1 MMTIRSTRQI
11 ARASAV
17 LLTLAGAL
25 TLAACGDK
33 ATDAAK
39 ATTAAPTAPNLAQ
52 ATSPQAVRDAQAAA
66 AREAMPKA
74 DASTPEGSYAAL
86 DSGNQLMYA
95 YLALTGMPPDYP
107 QVASS
112 ISKDYARATD
122 EFRKHDLLAA
132 LTPRIDADIA
142 AAKARRYFKMTV
154 SNPIS
159 KYSFEQ
165 KGFPLDNSLWE
176 TGAYRYFFDNGEY
189 KLGFSNG
196 DAFHYLKVD
205 SEASARA
212 IEAQRA
218 RFDAVKL
225 TVYGY
230 FQSADTA
237 QKIVTAQIVKV
248 ALVDKQ
254 GNVLAAQ

>member
-1 MMTIRSTRQI
+1 MLTILTTRHI
-11 ARASAV
+11 ARACA
-17 LLTLAGAL
+17 LLIALSGTLN
-25 TLAACGDK
+25 LAACSDK
-33 ATDAAK
+33 AADATK
-39 ATTAAPTAPNLAQ
+39 AQATALTTPNLAQ
-52 ATSPQAVRDAQAAA
+52 ATSPQAVRNAQTAA
-66 AREAMPKA
+66 ARDALPKA
-74 DASTPEGSYAAL
+74 DKATPDSSYITL

-95 YLALTGMPPDYP
+95 YLALTGIPPDYA

-112 ISKDYARATD
+112 VSKDYARATD

-132 LTPRIDADIA
+132 LTPKIDAEIS
-142 AAKARRYFKMTV
+142 AAKLRRYFKMTIA
-154 SNPIS
+154 NPIG

-165 KGFPLDNSLWE
+165 KAFPLDNSLWE
-176 TGAYRYFFDNGEY
+176 AGAFRYFLDNGEY

-196 DAFHYLKVD
+196 DAFRYLNVD
-205 SEASARA
+205 SEATARS

-218 RFDAVKL
+218 RYDAVKL

-230 FQSADTA
+230 YQNADTA

-248 ALVDKQ
+248 ALIDKQ

>member
-1 MMTIRSTRQI
+1 MLTTRSSCHV
-11 ARASAV
+11 ARACALLFALSA
-17 LLTLAGAL
+17 TLN
-25 TLAACGDK
+25 LAACGDK
-33 ATDAAK
+33 AIDAAK
-39 ATTAAPTAPNLAQ
+39 VQATAPTTPNLAQ
-52 ATSPQAVRDAQAAA
+52 ATSPQAVRDAQAAV
-66 AREAMPKA
+66 AREALPKA
-74 DASTPEGSYAAL
+74 DKTTPDGSYVTL
-86 DSGNQLMYA
+86 DSGNQLMYT

-107 QVASS
+107 QIATNV
-112 ISKDYARATD
+112 SKDYARATD

-132 LTPRIDADIA
+132 LTPRIDTDIA
-142 AAKARRYFKMTV
+142 AAKSRRYFKMTIP
-154 SNPIS
+154 NPIS

-176 TGAYRYFFDNGEY
+176 AGAFRYFFDNGEY

-196 DAFHYLKVD
+196 DAFHYLRVD
-205 SEASARA
+205 NEATARS

-237 QKIVTAQIVKV
+237 QKIVTAEIVKV
-248 ALVDKQ
+248 TLVDKQ

>member
-1 MMTIRSTRQI
+1 MLTIRFTRHA
-11 ARASAV
+11 ARACV
-17 LLTLAGAL
+17 LLFVLSGTV
-25 TLAACGDK
+25 TMTACGDK
-33 ATDAAK
+33 ATNSTK
-39 ATTAAPTAPNLAQ
+39 PQTAAPTPPNLAQ
-52 ATSPQAVRDAQAAA
+52 ATAPQAVHDAQIAAA
-66 AREAMPKA
+66 LEALPKA
-74 DASTPEGSYAAL
+74 DKATPDSAYIPL

-95 YLALTGMPPDYP
+95 YLALTGMPPDYA

-122 EFRKHDLLAA
+122 EFRKHDLLVA
-132 LTPRIDADIA
+132 LTPKIDADIA
-142 AAKARRYFKMTV
+142 AAKSRRYFKMTIPN
-154 SNPIS
+154 SIG

-176 TGAYRYFFDNGEY
+176 AGAYRYFFDNGEY

-196 DAFHYLKVD
+196 DAFRYLGVD
-205 SEASARA
+205 SEAAARS

-218 RFDAVKL
+218 RYDAVKL

-230 FQSADTA
+230 YQKADTA

-248 ALVDKQ
+248 TLVDKQ
-254 GNVLAAQ
+254 GSVLAEQ

>member
-1 MMTIRSTRQI
+1 MLKIRSAHRT
-11 ARASAV
+11 ARACALLLALSA
-17 LLTLAGAL
+17 AL
-25 TLAACGDK
+25 HLAACGDK
-33 ATDAAK
+33 AAQATK
-39 ATTAAPTAPNLAQ
+39 AQAPTPAAPNLAQ

-66 AREAMPKA
+66 ARDALPNA
-74 DASTPEGSYAAL
+74 DTATPESSYITL

-107 QVASS
+107 QIANSV
-112 ISKDYARATD
+112 SKDYARATD
-122 EFRKHDLLAA
+122 EFRKHDLLVA
-132 LTPRIDADIA
+132 LTPKIDAEIA
-142 AAKARRYFKMTV
+142 AAKSRRYFKMTLQ
-154 SNPIS
+154 NPIG
-159 KYSFEQ
+159 KYSFDQ

-176 TGAYRYFFDNGEY
+176 AGAYRYFFDNGEY

-196 DAFHYLKVD
+196 EAFRYLGVRD
-205 SEASARA
+205 EATARA

-230 FQSADTA
+230 LQSADTA

>member
-1 MMTIRSTRQI
+1 MLTTLSARQI
-11 ARASAV
+11 TRACALLFALSA
-17 LLTLAGAL
+17 TLN
-25 TLAACGDK
+25 LAACGDK
-33 ATDAAK
+33 VADTAK
-39 ATTAAPTAPNLAQ
+39 ATAAAAATPNLAQ
-52 ATSPQAVRDAQAAA
+52 TTSSQALRDTQAAA
-66 AREAMPKA
+66 AREALPKA
-74 DASTPEGSYAAL
+74 DASTPDSSYVTL

-107 QVASS
+107 QVASN

-122 EFRKHDLLAA
+122 EFRKHDLLTA

-142 AAKARRYFKMTV
+142 AAKSRRYFKMTV
-154 SNPIS
+154 PNPIS

-176 TGAYRYFFDNGEY
+176 AGAYRYFFDNGEY

-196 DAFHYLKVD
+196 DAFHYLKVE
-205 SEASARA
+205 SEASART

-230 FQSADTA
+230 YQSADTA

>member
-1 MMTIRSTRQI
+1 MLTTRSVRQI
-11 ARASAV
+11 ARACA
-17 LLTLAGAL
+17 LLFALSGTLN
-25 TLAACGDK
+25 LAACGDK
-33 ATDAAK
+33 ATDATK
-39 ATTAAPTAPNLAQ
+39 AQTTALATPNLAQ

-66 AREAMPKA
+66 AHEALPKA
-74 DASTPEGSYAAL
+74 DKTTPNSSYVTL

-107 QVASS
+107 QVATSV
-112 ISKDYARATD
+112 SKDYARATD

-132 LTPRIDADIA
+132 LTPKIDADVA
-142 AAKARRYFKMTV
+142 AAKSRRYFKMTV
-154 SNPIS
+154 PNPIS
-159 KYSFEQ
+159 KYSFDR

-176 TGAYRYFFDNGEY
+176 AGAYRYFFDNGEY

-205 SEASARA
+205 NEATARA

-225 TVYGY
+225 AVYGY

-237 QKIVTAQIVKV
+237 QKIVTAEIVKV

>member
-1 MMTIRSTRQI
+1 MLTICSTRYI
-11 ARASAV
+11 ARTCA
-17 LLTLAGAL
+17 LLFALSGAL
-25 TLAACGDK
+25 PLAACGDK
-33 ATDAAK
+33 ATDATK
-39 ATTAAPTAPNLAQ
+39 AQATVQTAPNLAQ
-52 ATSPQAVRDAQAAA
+52 ATSPQAVHEAQATA
-66 AREAMPKA
+66 AREALPKA
-74 DASTPEGSYAAL
+74 DKATPDSSYITL

-95 YLALTGMPPDYP
+95 YLALTGMPPDYA
-107 QVASS
+107 QVANSV
-112 ISKDYARATD
+112 SKDYARAAD

-132 LTPRIDADIA
+132 LTPKIDADIA
-142 AAKARRYFKMTV
+142 AAKSHRYFKLTIP
-154 SNPIS
+154 NPIG

-176 TGAYRYFFDNGEY
+176 AGAYRYFFDNGEY

-196 DAFHYLKVD
+196 DAFRYLDVD
-205 SEASARA
+205 SEATARS

-218 RFDAVKL
+218 RYDAVKL

-230 FQSADTA
+230 YQNADTA